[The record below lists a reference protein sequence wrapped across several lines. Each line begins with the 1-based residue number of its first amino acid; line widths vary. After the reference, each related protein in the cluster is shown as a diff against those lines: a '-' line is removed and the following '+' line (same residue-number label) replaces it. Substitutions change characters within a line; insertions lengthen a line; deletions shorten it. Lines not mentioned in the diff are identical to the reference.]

1 MFDQSPYEI
10 KFDWGIRGAREAA
23 KREDIIIIV
32 DVLSFSSTV
41 TAAIRLGAVIYPFPP
56 PINTEARKYA
66 LSMGA
71 ELVVGRA
78 EAIKTGQH
86 SLSPVSFSSADA
98 GKSFV
103 LCSLNGAA
111 CVEAA
116 KKVPALL
123 IGSLINADAAAQAAL
138 SVKMKTK
145 RNITVIA
152 CGERW
157 ENHNQDENELR
168 PGIEDYLGA
177 GAILSALTGTFSPEA
192 LVCQKAFQ
200 AVKNDLAALIKDCG
214 SGRELEER
222 GFSEDV
228 SFCSQYNTSSIVPIL
243 SNNQFIPF
251 ELLVKN

>member
-1 MFDQSPYEI
+1 MFDQSPYDI

-23 KREDIIIIV
+23 YRKDIIIIV

-41 TAAIRLGAVIYPFPP
+41 TAALQYGANIYPFPP
-56 PINTEARKYA
+56 PINNEAFQYA
-66 LSMGA
+66 QEINA

-86 SLSPVSFSSADA
+86 SLSPVSFSSADS

-123 IGSLINADAAAQAAL
+123 IGSLLNAEAAAHAAMN
-138 SVKMKTK
+138 VRAVTK
-145 RNITVIA
+145 RNITIIA

-157 ENHNQDENELR
+157 ENPSDHENELR

-177 GAILSALTGTFSPEA
+177 GAILSSLTGTFSPEA
-192 LVCQKAFQ
+192 QICQKTFQ
-200 AVKNDLAALIKDCG
+200 AVNDDLTALIKDCG
-214 SGRELEER
+214 SGRELIER

-228 SFCSQYNTSSIVPIL
+228 SFCTRFNISSTVPLL
-243 SNNQFIPF
+243 SNNHFVNF
-251 ELLVKN
+251 DLRVKN